1 MNGHN
6 RNCLPTHVNALF
18 LKSSSKSSYH
28 PTFVFGAVHN
38 KRIVFKLH
46 AWNMKYWIWNM
57 HARTNRKTDI
67 LKQLI
72 NSKCGKHRHLKDGST
87 LKNNFQKTFLR
98 LSINWSNRT
107 EVIRDRSWNIQYK
120 TPRLYHETTRL
131 QHQVMNINIAY
142 QTPARVHDHNIKI
155 QNFQFNEADFMH
167 FA

>member
-1 MNGHN
+1 M
-6 RNCLPTHVNALF
+6 
-18 LKSSSKSSYH
+18 
-28 PTFVFGAVHN
+28 
-38 KRIVFKLH
+38 
-46 AWNMKYWIWNM
+46 NM

-72 NSKCGKHRHLKDGST
+72 NTKCGKHRHLKDGST

-142 QTPARVHDHNIKI
+142 QTPVRVHDHNIK
-155 QNFQFNEADFMH
+155 FKTFNITKQTSCILPKTSKSYPQHWAFFGCYRRWTYACSLSRTLEH
-167 FA
+167 WKTQEIVRCL